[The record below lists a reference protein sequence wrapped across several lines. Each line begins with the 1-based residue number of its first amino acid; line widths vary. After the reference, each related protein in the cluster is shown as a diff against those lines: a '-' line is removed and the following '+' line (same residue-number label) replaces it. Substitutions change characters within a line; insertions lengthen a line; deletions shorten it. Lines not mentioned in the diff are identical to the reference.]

1 VSFRVPRTNERRP
14 DPRYTTNLKI
24 SNGADQWYHGLQIEW
39 IKRLSA
45 SLQFQAAYTWG
56 KAIDT
61 LSEATSGSG
70 GDTNQTGLDPRFS
83 RGLALFDTRHRFT
96 FNGSY
101 RLPFFE
107 ERRDL
112 VAQILGGWQASAV
125 VKLVSGTPFTV
136 TNGVG
141 RDLNFDGFSEAA
153 RPVLVDPSIL
163 STSIDNPSTSRQ
175 ALPLSAFRIPQFG
188 DTELVGRN
196 TFFGD
201 GTNTVDFGLYKAFAM
216 PANHRLLL
224 RLEMYNAFNQVQ
236 FGFPS
241 RSIDTP
247 ATFGQITGTSV
258 LYNPRVVQIAVRYTF

>member
-1 VSFRVPRTNERRP
+1 
-14 DPRYTTNLKI
+14 
-24 SNGADQWYHGLQIEW
+24 
-39 IKRLSA
+39 
-45 SLQFQAAYTWG
+45 
-56 KAIDT
+56 
-61 LSEATSGSG
+61 
-70 GDTNQTGLDPRFS
+70 
-83 RGLALFDTRHRFT
+83 
-96 FNGSY
+96 
-101 RLPFFE
+101 
-107 ERRDL
+107 
-112 VAQILGGWQASAV
+112 
-125 VKLVSGTPFTV
+125 
-136 TNGVG
+136 
-141 RDLNFDGFSEAA
+141 
-153 RPVLVDPSIL
+153 VLVDPSIL